1 MASIGEV
8 SIVLSANVEKMTR
21 ALNETTRRMESMQ
34 HEGRRLS
41 AAMESTG
48 DKIARGF
55 GRARTAIIAA
65 GAAVATWLASRAL
78 NDAARQVDEIGKAA
92 GRLGT
97 SVEDMSIL
105 RFAAAQSGVEFQR
118 LAKMAAD
125 AGRRVAEFVE
135 RGQTHAQL
143 GRFNVQLV
151 NASGEVRAITELL
164 PDLAKGIGSAGSAA
178 QRLNLAN
185 KFFGER
191 GGAQFVQLIAEMGEG
206 LESLTVHAERARR
219 LGVVFTQETFER
231 LRAYRD
237 AVDRIKEAWLGLRVA
252 IAEKIAPV
260 LTQIADRVAFGLAAI
275 PKVLG
280 RVIEVL
286 KQAKDDP
293 QVRKALES
301 LGQRLVEVFEAVG
314 IGAGTVFVTAIRDAI
329 LGGAPLLA
337 TVAGHLA
344 ESMVTS
350 FHETLAGLAER
361 LATRLMSSPMP
372 AWRGLGIQLDE
383 FARVTRFAA
392 EGERAFSVQRD
403 REFVE
408 KLSQNLP
415 RFQATAQAFDLAM
428 FNIAGKMRLFSEE
441 ADALFRL
448 SDLFSEAAR
457 DIASMA
463 KELEDANPTPDPTL
477 WEQFRDGVQQG
488 IRSIAEE
495 VENLDVLGKSMT
507 ETFVRGVAGG
517 LAKALA
523 SGEASFRNFGKVAM
537 EVLNNVLRR
546 VAEMA
551 LEFALMRAMTGI
563 FGAASGGGGGSTP
576 TTFVDSSSGGMVMG
590 DAPTHDVTLARMLR
604 SLGPQGGSGPFRP
617 ATAAVGGPTV
627 QIIDQ
632 RRSGSRPEV
641 SERTGPDGRR
651 VLSVLIRDE
660 MERAVGSGALDR
672 TLAATFGLRRQGSSR

>member
-219 LGVVFTQETFER
+219 LGVVFTQETFEK

-260 LTQIADRVAFGLAAI
+260 LAQIADKVAFGLAAI

-293 QVRKALES
+293 QVRQALES

-314 IGAGTVFVTAIRDAI
+314 LGAGMTFIAAMRDALMAGTPLLMSVAEHMGQKLVTAMLYAASGSLYG
-329 LGGAPLLA
+329 LGLPGTRSIADRMVAAASGIVVSGASSDQQFVENLTRNLPEFSA
-337 TVAGHLA
+337 TARA
-344 ESMVTS
+344 FDM
-350 FHETLAGLAER
+350 A
-361 LATRLMSSPMP
+361 MSS
-372 AWRGLGIQLDE
+372 I
-383 FARVTRFAA
+383 
-392 EGERAFSVQRD
+392 AF
-403 REFVE
+403 
-408 KLSQNLP
+408 
-415 RFQATAQAFDLAM
+415 
-428 FNIAGKMRLFSEE
+428 KMRVFGEE

-448 SDLFSEAAR
+448 SDLFKEAAR

-463 KELEDANPTPDPTL
+463 KKLEDANPTPDPTL

-495 VENLDVLGKSMT
+495 VENLDALGKSMT

-523 SGEASFRNFGKVAM
+523 SGEASFRNFGKVAL

-563 FGAASGGGGGSTP
+563 FGAAGGGGGGSTP
-576 TTFVDSSSGGMVMG
+576 TPVVDKLGGMVMG

-604 SLGPQGGSGPFRP
+604 SFGPQGGSGPFRP
-617 ATAAVGGPTV
+617 ATTAVGGTTV

-632 RRSGSRPEV
+632 RRGGARPEV